1 MQNMGISVLF
11 KGNNFLRLCQGLWV
25 TLRIALMAMIFSI
38 ILGFILGM
46 IMTSKNKVVKLI
58 CRIYLE
64 IVRIMPQLVL
74 LFLVYFGAA
83 KHLGMNMP
91 GELAAVIVFTF
102 WGTAEMGDLVRSAL
116 ISIPKHQYES
126 GYGLGLT
133 KLQVFIYIIFPQT
146 IRRLLPSAINLLTRM
161 IKTTSLVVLI
171 GVVEVVKVGK
181 QIIDASRYTA
191 SDSALWV
198 YGAIFLMYFVI

>member
-64 IVRIMPQLVL
+64 IVRIMPQLEHAGRIGGGHSV
-74 LFLVYFGAA
+74 
-83 KHLGMNMP
+83 HILGH
-91 GELAAVIVFTF
+91 G
-102 WGTAEMGDLVRSAL
+102 
-116 ISIPKHQYES
+116 
-126 GYGLGLT
+126 
-133 KLQVFIYIIFPQT
+133 
-146 IRRLLPSAINLLTRM
+146 
-161 IKTTSLVVLI
+161 
-171 GVVEVVKVGK
+171 
-181 QIIDASRYTA
+181 
-191 SDSALWV
+191 
-198 YGAIFLMYFVI
+198 